1 MKVSKEQGCLE
12 EKAVE
17 LKQVIQ
23 INVNDNVAITV
34 NALPSGTKVAENMTA
49 NHDIPQGHKI
59 ALKDI
64 PKGEAI
70 VRYGVTLGYATHSI
84 NRGDWIHEHMLE
96 LPNPPSLDEM
106 DFAVNLVTDLPEAPV
121 STFEGYSNPNGGY
134 AGTRN
139 ILGIVTTVQCV
150 TGILNNAVKK
160 IKAELLPKYPN
171 VDDVVAINHAY
182 GCGVAINAPAAEIP
196 IRMLRNVVKHPN
208 FGGETMVISLG
219 CEKLTLEMLLDQ
231 DEMSPENILI
241 LQNVKGHD
249 AIISEMMKMAECK
262 LKKLNDRRRVVLP
275 LSQLCIGLQCG
286 GSDAFSGVTANP
298 AAGYAADMLVQ
309 SGATVM
315 FSEVTEVRDGVHI
328 IGERCIDEETGR
340 KLAAEMKWYDQYL
353 ENGQVDRSAN
363 PTPGNKKGGL
373 SNIVEKAMGSIAKS
387 GTSPIVEVLSPG
399 EIPTK
404 KGMIFAA
411 TPASDFVCG
420 SCQLSSGVTMQVFMT
435 GRGTPYGL
443 ALAPVIKVCS
453 RNDMKDMWEDL
464 IDINAGPIAIGQAT
478 IQEIGTQ
485 LFYEIIEV
493 ASGRK
498 QCAAE
503 RYQLHNDFTLFNP
516 APIT

>member
-1 MKVSKEQGCLE
+1 MGF
-12 EKAVE
+12 
-17 LKQVIQ
+17 KQYIK
-23 INVNDNVAITV
+23 INENDNVAITV
-34 NALPSGTKVAENMTA
+34 NAISTGTVIMDDITA
-49 NHDIPQGHKI
+49 NQNIPQGHKI
-59 ALKDI
+59 ALCNI
-64 PKGEAI
+64 PEGGSI
-70 VRYGVTLGYATHSI
+70 IRYGVTLGYALQPI
-84 NRGDWIHEHMLE
+84 KKGDWINEHMLK
-96 LPNPPSLDEM
+96 LPQAPSLDEM
-106 DFAVNLVTDLPEAPV
+106 EFATKLVTDLPVAPV
-121 STFEGYSNPNGGY
+121 RTFMGFPNPNGGF

-160 IKAELLPKYPN
+160 IKEDLLPLYPN

-182 GCGVAINAPAAEIP
+182 GCGVAIHAPEAKIP
-196 IRMLRNVVKHPN
+196 IRMLRNVVNHPN

-219 CEKLTLEMLLDQ
+219 CEKLTLQMLLDEEQ
-231 DEMSPENILI
+231 ISSENVVI

-249 AIISEMMKMAECK
+249 AIMAEIMNMAKMK
-262 LKKLNDRRRVVLP
+262 LEKLNKRQRQERP
-275 LSQLCIGLQCG
+275 LSELCVGMQCG

-298 AAGYAADMLVQ
+298 AAGFAADMLVQ
-309 SGATVM
+309 AGATVM

-328 IGERCIDEETGR
+328 IGERCVNEEVGK
-340 KLAAEMKWYDQYL
+340 KLVSEMKWYDRYL
-353 ENGQVDRSAN
+353 ENGEVDRSAN

-387 GTSPIVEVLSPG
+387 GRSPIVEVLSPG
-399 EIPTK
+399 ETPTK

-420 SCQLSSGVTMQVFMT
+420 SCQLSSGMTLEVFMT

-464 IDINAGPIAIGQAT
+464 IDINAGPIATGEAT
-478 IQEIGTQ
+478 IDDIGTL
-485 LFYEIIEV
+485 LFHEIIEV
-493 ASGRK
+493 ASGKK
-498 QCAAE
+498 QCLAE
-503 RYQLHNDFTLFNP
+503 KYQLHNDFTLFNP